1 MRKISMI
8 ILASVMLSATA
19 GVSGYAYAQES
30 RAQESRA
37 QESRANKPAG
47 TKSYAQADA
56 AYKPYD
62 ADANSMVDI
71 DKALAR
77 ARVRGTKVMV
87 VMGANWCHDSRGFAA
102 RLDKPKFRSLIADNY
117 ELVYVSAG
125 TNPWQNDQN
134 RDVSKRFGV
143 DAIEGTPTVFITTSD
158 GTVLNADSAGYW
170 RRADSIPVDM
180 SYAYLDMY
188 AKK

>member
-1 MRKISMI
+1 MRRVFIAT
-8 ILASVMLSATA
+8 LATVMF
-19 GVSGYAYAQES
+19 SGCAYAQDS
-30 RAQESRA
+30 HSD
-37 QESRANKPAG
+37 
-47 TKSYAQADA
+47 TTADA
-56 AYKPYD
+56 KPHVQEHTDYKPYN
-62 ADANSMVDI
+62 ANANSMVDI

-87 VMGANWCHDSRGFAA
+87 VMGANWCHDSRGLAA
-102 RLDKPKFRSLIADNY
+102 RLAKPEFQTLIAQNY

-125 TNPWQNDQN
+125 IDSGQKNQN

-143 DAIEGTPTVFITTSD
+143 EAIEGTPTVFIAAPD

-170 RRADSIPVDM
+170 RNADSIPADM
-180 SYAYLDMY
+180 SYAYFDMY